1 MAGKS
6 LGTLTI
12 DLIAKTGG
20 FVSGLNQAERASAK
34 WSKQVQDDAASAS
47 AALAGIGAA
56 AVTAGLGVGAAGFQL
71 LKSTSRQITET
82 DRWAKS
88 LRISTQEL
96 LAWQFAAEKAG
107 VSGDQMADIFKD
119 IGDKI
124 GDAVL
129 NKSGEAVDALNALG
143 LSAEK
148 LSKVSPDKQL
158 LAIGESLGKIAT
170 NAEKTT
176 ILESLGNDLS
186 KLLPLFDNNN
196 EKLKQFIDLAKDYG
210 IAPDPSSIDDLVKV
224 NQLFEDMEAQ
234 VSGLKMEIAAGLA
247 KVDLTPLQNSLDK
260 LHDVLTDP
268 VVLQGISDLVS
279 EVAQLAGWLV
289 KAAAGAGQ
297 LAASTGNRFAALSG
311 KIDLNNIDQVN
322 ERIAYLQKNLE
333 GRKGF
338 YSQDKS
344 MFAWLTGED
353 DSVKTLNDEL
363 NTLIKTRDKLAK
375 PIVGALPLG
384 PATVV
389 REKPF
394 ALPPGGTNGKVTPD
408 SGAKKLE
415 SAFKAT
421 ELAYQRQIALIDT
434 TGKKN
439 QEVTEAEKLRFDLT
453 SGKLVGINAAQQE
466 RLQQLAAE
474 LDRLNGI
481 KKTNEENIKLAEFA
495 ANLRKQNQNDKAAN
509 DADFVGAG
517 FGNKTRQRMKEMLAI
532 QSDFL
537 DKQAELQNRF
547 QTDEIS
553 KSLYDQQTQA
563 LQAALNE
570 RLEIQEDYY
579 KKSDEQMGDW
589 KNGILDSLNDYADS
603 SSDYYQIAADGMTSI
618 LGGATSSL
626 ADNLEDLIYSAED
639 LGDFFSNIFSD
650 LGQTVIQTLAEMAA
664 QWLVYQGVQLLVGK
678 TAQASAAGTLL
689 GNAQATSLQ
698 AQLAAYA
705 STAAIPIIGPELAP
719 GAMIAAAAV
728 TEPLVAAIGA
738 ASLAGM
744 AHDGIDSVP
753 ETGTWLLQKGE
764 RVVTSGTS
772 AKLDA
777 TLDRVGR
784 QSTGGQAPNINIPL
798 EIHGDPDQRTLM
810 LIEGAVMRGA
820 KLGYQM
826 TTNDLASGAGKASKA
841 LKGGWTVGRK
851 QG

>member
-34 WSKQVQDDAASAS
+34 WSKQVQADAASAS
-47 AALAGIGAA
+47 TALAGIGAA
-56 AVTAGLGVGAAGFQL
+56 AVTAGLAVGAAGFQL
-71 LKSTSRQITET
+71 LKSTSKQITET

-158 LAIGESLGKIAT
+158 LAIGESLSKIGT

-196 EKLKQFIDLAKDYG
+196 QKLKQFIDLAKDYG
-210 IAPDPSSIDDLVKV
+210 VAPDPSSIDDLVKV

-234 VSGLKMEIAAGLA
+234 VAGLKMEIAAGLA

-268 VVLQGISDLVS
+268 VVLQGISNLVS

-311 KIDLNNIDQVN
+311 KIDLSNIDQVN
-322 ERIAYLQKNLE
+322 ERITYLQKNLE

-344 MFAWLTGED
+344 MFAWLTGGD
-353 DSVKTLNDEL
+353 DSVKALNDEL
-363 NTLIKTRDKLAK
+363 NTLIQTRDKLSK
-375 PIVGALPLG
+375 PVVGNLPLG
-384 PATVV
+384 SATVGADN
-389 REKPF
+389 PF
-394 ALPPGGTNGKVTPD
+394 SLPKGGTNGKVTPD
-408 SGAKKLE
+408 ANAKKLE
-415 SAFKAT
+415 SAFKALET
-421 ELAYQRQIALIDT
+421 SYQRQIALIDT

-439 QEVTEAEKLRFDLT
+439 QEVTELEKLRFDFT
-453 SGKLVGINAAQQE
+453 SGKLAGINDAQKV
-466 RLQQLAAE
+466 RLEQLATE
-474 LDRLNGI
+474 VDRLNSL
-481 KKTNEENIKLAEFA
+481 KKANEENLKLVEFA
-495 ANLRKQNQNDKAAN
+495 SNLRKQNQNDNSAN
-509 DADFVGAG
+509 DADFIGSG
-517 FGNKTRQRMKEMLAI
+517 MGDKTRQRMKELLDI
-532 QSDFL
+532 QRSFLEKQSDL
-537 DKQAELQNRF
+537 QKQYQSG
-547 QTDEIS
+547 DIS
-553 KSLYDQQTQA
+553 KSLYDQETAALQQA
-563 LQAALNE
+563 LND

-579 KKSDEQMGDW
+579 KKSDAKMGDW
-589 KNGILDSLNDYADS
+589 QSGIMDALNDYADNS
-603 SSDYYQIAADGMTSI
+603 ADYYQTAADAMTSI
-618 LGGATSSL
+618 LGGATSAIS
-626 ADNLEDLIYSAED
+626 DNINDLVHSAED
-639 LGDFFSNIFSD
+639 LGDFFSNIFSS
-650 LGQTVIQTLAEMAA
+650 LGETIIKTLSDMAA

-678 TAQASAAGTLL
+678 S
-689 GNAQATSLQ
+689 
-698 AQLAAYA
+698 
-705 STAAIPIIGPELAP
+705 
-719 GAMIAAAAV
+719 
-728 TEPLVAAIGA
+728 
-738 ASLAGM
+738 
-744 AHDGIDSVP
+744 
-753 ETGTWLLQKGE
+753 
-764 RVVTSGTS
+764 
-772 AKLDA
+772 
-777 TLDRVGR
+777 
-784 QSTGGQAPNINIPL
+784 
-798 EIHGDPDQRTLM
+798 
-810 LIEGAVMRGA
+810 
-820 KLGYQM
+820 
-826 TTNDLASGAGKASKA
+826 
-841 LKGGWTVGRK
+841 
-851 QG
+851 

>member
-34 WSKQVQDDAASAS
+34 WSKQVQADAASAS
-47 AALAGIGAA
+47 TALAGIGAA
-56 AVTAGLGVGAAGFQL
+56 AVTAGLAVGAAGFQL
-71 LKSTSRQITET
+71 LKSTSKQITET

-158 LAIGESLGKIAT
+158 LAIGESLSKIGT

-196 EKLKQFIDLAKDYG
+196 QKLKQFIDLAKDYG
-210 IAPDPSSIDDLVKV
+210 VAPDPSSIDDLVKV

-234 VSGLKMEIAAGLA
+234 VAGLKMEIAAGLA

-268 VVLQGISDLVS
+268 VVLQGISNLVS

-322 ERIAYLQKNLE
+322 ERITYLQKNLE

-344 MFAWLTGED
+344 MFAWFTGGD
-353 DSVKTLNDEL
+353 DSVKALNDEL
-363 NTLIKTRDKLAK
+363 NTLIQTREKLSK
-375 PIVGALPLG
+375 PVVGNLPLG
-384 PATVV
+384 SATVGADN
-389 REKPF
+389 PF
-394 ALPPGGTNGKVTPD
+394 ALPKGGTNGKSTPD
-408 SGAKKLE
+408 ANAKKLE
-415 SAFKAT
+415 SAFKALET
-421 ELAYQRQIALIDT
+421 SYQRQIALIDT

-439 QEVTEAEKLRFDLT
+439 QEVTELEKLRFDFT
-453 SGKLVGINAAQQE
+453 SGKLAGINDAQKV
-466 RLQQLAAE
+466 RLEQLATE
-474 LDRLNGI
+474 VDRLNSL
-481 KKTNEENIKLAEFA
+481 KKANEENLKLVEFA
-495 ANLRKQNQNDKAAN
+495 SNLRKQNQNDKSAN
-509 DADFVGAG
+509 DADFIGSG
-517 FGNKTRQRMKEMLAI
+517 MGDKTRQRMKELLDI
-532 QSDFL
+532 QRSFLERQSDL
-537 DKQAELQNRF
+537 QKQYQSG
-547 QTDEIS
+547 DIS
-553 KSLYDQQTQA
+553 KSLYDQETAALQQA
-563 LQAALNE
+563 LND

-579 KKSDEQMGDW
+579 KKSDAQMGDW
-589 KNGILDSLNDYADS
+589 QSGIMDALNDYADNS
-603 SSDYYQIAADGMTSI
+603 ADYYQTAADAMTSI
-618 LGGATSSL
+618 LGGATSAIS
-626 ADNLEDLIYSAED
+626 DNLNDLVHGAED
-639 LGDFFSNIFSD
+639 LGDFFSNIFSS
-650 LGQTVIQTLAEMAA
+650 LGETIIKTLSDMAA

-678 TAQASAAGTLL
+678 STQASAAASMIA
-689 GNAQATSLQ
+689 NAQASSLQ
-698 AQLAAYA
+698 AQIAAYA
-705 STAAIPIIGPELAP
+705 STAAIPIVGPALAP
-719 GAMIAAAAV
+719 AAMATAAAV
-728 TEPLVAAIGA
+728 TAPLVAAVGTSA
-738 ASLAGM
+738 LAGM

-764 RVVTSGTS
+764 RVVTSQTS
-772 AKLDA
+772 AKLDE
-777 TLDRVGR
+777 TLDRVNQ
-784 QSTGGQAPNINIPL
+784 QSTQGANFSPVINMNVN
-798 EIHGDPDQRTLM
+798 GDPSDTQIAMMKQATA
-810 LIEGAVMRGA
+810 EGA
-820 KLGYQM
+820 KLGYQQAAS
-826 TTNDLASGAGKASKA
+826 DLASGKGDISKA
-841 LKGGWTVGRK
+841 MMRWNTNRRTG
-851 QG
+851 

>member
-1 MAGKS
+1 MAGKN

-34 WSKQVQDDAASAS
+34 WSKQVQDDAAA
-47 AALAGIGAA
+47 AGTALAGIGAA
-56 AVTAGLGVGAAGFQL
+56 AVTAGLAVGAAGFQL
-71 LKSTSRQITET
+71 LKSTSKQITET

-158 LAIGESLGKIAT
+158 LAIGESLGKIGT

-210 IAPDPSSIDDLVKV
+210 VAPDPASIDDLVKV

-234 VSGLKMEIAAGLA
+234 VAGLKMEIAAGLA

-333 GRKGF
+333 GRKSI

-344 MFAWLTGED
+344 MFSWLTGGD
-353 DSVKTLNDEL
+353 DSVKALNDEL
-363 NTLIKTRDKLAK
+363 ATLLQTRDKLSK
-375 PIVGALPLG
+375 PAVGNLPLG
-384 PATVV
+384 AATVWTDN
-389 REKPF
+389 PF
-394 ALPPGGTNGKVTPD
+394 SLPPGGTNGKPTKAPVD
-408 SGAKKLE
+408 KLE
-415 SAFKAT
+415 SAYKSI
-421 ELAYQRQIALIDT
+421 EQSYLRQIALTDQLN
-434 TGKKN
+434 GKTK
-439 QEVTEAEKLRFDLT
+439 EATELEKLRFDIS
-453 SGKLVGINAAQQE
+453 SGKLVGINKEQQARLEGLASEIDKYKLLEKYRDLQEELLTPEEKLLELTRDRVQLLKDAKDAGLTNDDDYAKAAKAISDNAFQKAPEFSGIDPMFGGQSGELRKVDKAQQE
-466 RLQQLAAE
+466 LEDWYSTQLGM
-474 LDRLNGI
+474 LDEYRQSQSDL
-481 KKTNEENIKLAEFA
+481 NEEW
-495 ANLRKQNQNDKAAN
+495 
-509 DADFVGAG
+509 DA
-517 FGNKTRQRMKEMLAI
+517 KEL
-532 QSDFL
+532 
-537 DKQAELQNRF
+537 ELKKKH
-547 QTDEIS
+547 DE
-553 KSLYDQQTQA
+553 
-563 LQAALNE
+563 
-570 RLEIQEDYY
+570 
-579 KKSDEQMGDW
+579 
-589 KNGILDSLNDYADS
+589 
-603 SSDYYQIAADGMTSI
+603 
-618 LGGATSSL
+618 
-626 ADNLEDLIYSAED
+626 
-639 LGDFFSNIFSD
+639 
-650 LGQTVIQTLAEMAA
+650 
-664 QWLVYQGVQLLVGK
+664 
-678 TAQASAAGTLL
+678 
-689 GNAQATSLQ
+689 SLQ
-698 AQLAAYA
+698 ALNDQRNQLMLSSVSDGLGSMVDLTKQAFGEQSAVYKAAFVAQKAVAIAQSMIAIQQGIAMAAANPFPYNLAAMA
-705 STAAIPIIGPELAP
+705 SV
-719 GAMIAAAAV
+719 AAATAGIV
-728 TEPLVAAIGA
+728 SNISAI
-738 ASLAGM
+738 GM
-744 AHDGIDSVP
+744 AHDGLDSVP

-764 RVVTSGTS
+764 RVTTAKTS

-777 TLDRVGR
+777 TLDRVNK
-784 QSTGGQAPNINIPL
+784 QSSAQQAGNVTVPI
-798 EIHGDPDQRTLM
+798 EIHGDPDQRTLL
-810 LIEGAVMRGA
+810 LIEDAVKRGA
-820 KLGYQM
+820 ALGHQM
-826 TTNDLASGAGKASKA
+826 TANDLSAGTGKASKA
-841 LKGGWTVGRK
+841 LNSGWTASRK
-851 QG
+851 RG

>member
-34 WSKQVQDDAASAS
+34 WSKQVQADAASAS
-47 AALAGIGAA
+47 TALAGIGAA
-56 AVTAGLGVGAAGFQL
+56 AVTAGLAVGAAGFQL
-71 LKSTSRQITET
+71 LKSTSKQITET

-158 LAIGESLGKIAT
+158 LAIGESLSKIGT

-196 EKLKQFIDLAKDYG
+196 QKLKQFIDLAKDYG
-210 IAPDPSSIDDLVKV
+210 VAPDPSSIDDLVKV

-234 VSGLKMEIAAGLA
+234 VAGLKMEIAAGLA

-268 VVLQGISDLVS
+268 VVLQGISNLVS

-311 KIDLNNIDQVN
+311 KIDLSNIDQVN
-322 ERIAYLQKNLE
+322 ERITYLQKNLE

-344 MFAWLTGED
+344 MFAWLTGGD
-353 DSVKTLNDEL
+353 DSVKALNDEL
-363 NTLIKTRDKLAK
+363 NTLIQTRDKLSK
-375 PIVGALPLG
+375 PVVGNLPLG
-384 PATVV
+384 SATVGADN
-389 REKPF
+389 PF
-394 ALPPGGTNGKVTPD
+394 SLPKGGTNGKVTPD
-408 SGAKKLE
+408 ANAKKLE
-415 SAFKAT
+415 SAFKALET
-421 ELAYQRQIALIDT
+421 SYQRQIALIDT

-439 QEVTEAEKLRFDLT
+439 QEVTELEKLRFDFT
-453 SGKLVGINAAQQE
+453 SGKLAGINDAQKV
-466 RLQQLAAE
+466 RLEQLATE
-474 LDRLNGI
+474 VDRLNSL
-481 KKTNEENIKLAEFA
+481 KKANEENLKLVEFA
-495 ANLRKQNQNDKAAN
+495 SNLRKQNQNDNSAN
-509 DADFVGAG
+509 DADFIGSG
-517 FGNKTRQRMKEMLAI
+517 MGDKTRQRMKELLDI
-532 QSDFL
+532 QRSFLERQSDL
-537 DKQAELQNRF
+537 QKQYQSG
-547 QTDEIS
+547 DIS
-553 KSLYDQQTQA
+553 KSLYDQETTALQQA
-563 LQAALNE
+563 LND

-579 KKSDEQMGDW
+579 KKSDAKMGDW
-589 KNGILDSLNDYADS
+589 QSGIMDALNDYADNS
-603 SSDYYQIAADGMTSI
+603 ADYYQTAADAMTSI
-618 LGGATSSL
+618 LGGATSAIS
-626 ADNLEDLIYSAED
+626 DNINDLVHSAED
-639 LGDFFSNIFSD
+639 LGDFFSNIFSS
-650 LGQTVIQTLAEMAA
+650 LGETIIKTLSDMAA

-678 TAQASAAGTLL
+678 STQASAAASMIA
-689 GNAQATSLQ
+689 NAQASSLQ
-698 AQLAAYA
+698 AQIAAYA
-705 STAAIPIIGPELAP
+705 STAAIPIVGPALAP
-719 GAMIAAAAV
+719 AAMATAAAV
-728 TEPLVAAIGA
+728 TAPLVAAVGTSA
-738 ASLAGM
+738 LAGM

-764 RVVTSGTS
+764 RVVTSQTS
-772 AKLDA
+772 AKLDE
-777 TLDRVGR
+777 TLDRVNQ
-784 QSTGGQAPNINIPL
+784 QSTQGANFSPVINMNVN
-798 EIHGDPDQRTLM
+798 GDPSDTQIAMMKQATA
-810 LIEGAVMRGA
+810 EGA
-820 KLGYQM
+820 KLGYQQAAS
-826 TTNDLASGAGKASKA
+826 DLASGKGDISKA
-841 LKGGWTVGRK
+841 MMRWNTNRRTG
-851 QG
+851 

>member
-1 MAGKS
+1 MAGKN

-34 WSKQVQDDAASAS
+34 WSKQVQEDAAA
-47 AALAGIGAA
+47 AGTALAGIGAA
-56 AVTAGLGVGAAGFQL
+56 AVTAGLAVGAAGFQL
-71 LKSTSRQITET
+71 LKSTSKQITET

-158 LAIGESLGKIAT
+158 LAIGESLGKIGT

-210 IAPDPSSIDDLVKV
+210 VAPDPASIDDLVKV

-234 VSGLKMEIAAGLA
+234 VAGLKMEIAAGLA

-333 GRKGF
+333 GRKSI

-344 MFAWLTGED
+344 MFSWLTGGD
-353 DSVKTLNDEL
+353 DSVKALNDEL
-363 NTLIKTRDKLAK
+363 ATLLQTRDKLSK
-375 PIVGALPLG
+375 PAVGNLPLG
-384 PATVV
+384 AATVGTDN
-389 REKPF
+389 PF
-394 ALPPGGTNGKVTPD
+394 SLPPGGTNGKPTKAPVD
-408 SGAKKLE
+408 KLE
-415 SAFKAT
+415 SAYKSI
-421 ELAYQRQIALIDT
+421 EQSYLRQIALTDQLN
-434 TGKKN
+434 GKTK
-439 QEVTEAEKLRFDLT
+439 EATELEKLRFDIS
-453 SGKLVGINAAQQE
+453 SGKLVGINKEQQARLEGLASEIDKYKLLEKYRDLQEELLTPEEKLLELTRDRVQLLKDAKDAGLTNDDDYAKAAKAISDNAFQKSPEFSGIDPMFGGQSGELRKVDKAQQE
-466 RLQQLAAE
+466 LEDWYSTQLGM
-474 LDRLNGI
+474 LDEYRQTQSDL
-481 KKTNEENIKLAEFA
+481 NEEW
-495 ANLRKQNQNDKAAN
+495 
-509 DADFVGAG
+509 DA
-517 FGNKTRQRMKEMLAI
+517 KELG
-532 QSDFL
+532 L
-537 DKQAELQNRF
+537 KKKH
-547 QTDEIS
+547 DE
-553 KSLYDQQTQA
+553 
-563 LQAALNE
+563 
-570 RLEIQEDYY
+570 
-579 KKSDEQMGDW
+579 
-589 KNGILDSLNDYADS
+589 
-603 SSDYYQIAADGMTSI
+603 
-618 LGGATSSL
+618 
-626 ADNLEDLIYSAED
+626 
-639 LGDFFSNIFSD
+639 
-650 LGQTVIQTLAEMAA
+650 
-664 QWLVYQGVQLLVGK
+664 
-678 TAQASAAGTLL
+678 
-689 GNAQATSLQ
+689 SLQ
-698 AQLAAYA
+698 ALNDQRNQLMLSSVSDGLGSMVDLTKQAFGEQSAVYKAAFVAQKAVAIAQSMIAIEQGIAMAAANPFPYNLAAMA
-705 STAAIPIIGPELAP
+705 SV
-719 GAMIAAAAV
+719 AAATAGIV
-728 TEPLVAAIGA
+728 SNISAI
-738 ASLAGM
+738 GM
-744 AHDGIDSVP
+744 AHDGLDSVP

-764 RVVTSGTS
+764 RVTTAKTS

-777 TLDRVGR
+777 TLDRVNK
-784 QSTGGQAPNINIPL
+784 QSSAQQAGNVTVPI
-798 EIHGDPDQRTLM
+798 EIHGDPDQRTLL
-810 LIEGAVMRGA
+810 LIEDAVKRGA
-820 KLGYQM
+820 ALGHQM
-826 TTNDLASGAGKASKA
+826 TANDLSAGTGKASKA
-841 LKGGWTVGRK
+841 LNSGWTASRK
-851 QG
+851 RG

>member
-234 VSGLKMEIAAGLA
+234 VAGLKMEIAAGLA
-247 KVDLTPLQNSLDK
+247 KVDLTTLQNSLDK

-375 PIVGALPLG
+375 PIVGGLPLE

-434 TGKKN
+434 TGKKVT
-439 QEVTEAEKLRFDLT
+439 EVTELQRLQFDIAD
-453 SGKLVGINAAQQE
+453 GKLTGLNETQKT
-466 RLQQLAAE
+466 RLTQLATE
-474 LDRLNGI
+474 IDRLNDI
-481 KKTNEENIKLAEFA
+481 KKLNEENIKLAEFA
-495 ANLRKQNQNDKAAN
+495 AGLLASNQNDKASLDIDLAGRWLG
-509 DADFVGAG
+509 DEERERMRERLQIEADFLS
-517 FGNKTRQRMKEMLAI
+517 R
-532 QSDFL
+532 QSDL
-537 DKQAELQNRF
+537 QKQYQSGDI
-547 QTDEIS
+547 T
-553 KSLYDQQTQA
+553 KSLYDRETEVLNDSLADRLRIQEEYYQQVDQLRNDGTAGFVSGLATQIEASMDLYSNMQEVGALAFSSLTDMIVEWAETGKMNVKDFASTFIQSMGAALLQYAAAQVAMAA
-563 LQAALNE
+563 LQAF
-570 RLEIQEDYY
+570 
-579 KKSDEQMGDW
+579 
-589 KNGILDSLNDYADS
+589 
-603 SSDYYQIAADGMTSI
+603 T
-618 LGGATSSL
+618 
-626 ADNLEDLIYSAED
+626 
-639 LGDFFSNIFSD
+639 
-650 LGQTVIQTLAEMAA
+650 
-664 QWLVYQGVQLLVGK
+664 
-678 TAQASAAGTLL
+678 
-689 GNAQATSLQ
+689 
-698 AQLAAYA
+698 
-705 STAAIPIIGPELAP
+705 
-719 GAMIAAAAV
+719 AMIGIPYVGPALAGPAATAAAA
-728 TEPLVAAIGA
+728 
-738 ASLAGM
+738 SAGVLM
-744 AHDGIDSVP
+744 LGVSTALKGQAHDGIDSVP

-764 RVVTSGTS
+764 RVTTAKTS

-777 TLDRVGR
+777 TLDRVGK
-784 QSTGGQAPNINIPL
+784 QYTGGQAPNINIPL
-798 EIHGDPDQRTLM
+798 EIHGDPDQRTLT

-826 TTNDLASGAGKASKA
+826 TTNDLAAGTGKASKA
-841 LKGGWTVGRK
+841 LNGGWTVGRK
-851 QG
+851 KR

>member
-34 WSKQVQDDAASAS
+34 WSKQVQADAASAS
-47 AALAGIGAA
+47 TALAGIGAA
-56 AVTAGLGVGAAGFQL
+56 AVTAGLAVGAAGFQL
-71 LKSTSRQITET
+71 LKSTSKQITET

-158 LAIGESLGKIAT
+158 LAIGESLSKIGT

-196 EKLKQFIDLAKDYG
+196 QKLKQFIDLAKDYG
-210 IAPDPSSIDDLVKV
+210 VAPDPSSIDDLVKV

-234 VSGLKMEIAAGLA
+234 VAGLKMEIAAGLA

-268 VVLQGISDLVS
+268 VVLQGISNLVS

-311 KIDLNNIDQVN
+311 KIDLSNIDQVN
-322 ERIAYLQKNLE
+322 ERITYLQKNLE

-344 MFAWLTGED
+344 MFAWLTGGD
-353 DSVKTLNDEL
+353 DSVKALNDEL
-363 NTLIKTRDKLAK
+363 NTLIQTRDKLSK
-375 PIVGALPLG
+375 PVVGNLPLG
-384 PATVV
+384 SATVGADN
-389 REKPF
+389 PF
-394 ALPPGGTNGKVTPD
+394 SLPKGGTNGKVTPD
-408 SGAKKLE
+408 ANAKKLE
-415 SAFKAT
+415 SAFKALET
-421 ELAYQRQIALIDT
+421 SYQRQIALIDT

-439 QEVTEAEKLRFDLT
+439 QEVTELEKLRFDFT
-453 SGKLVGINAAQQE
+453 SGKLAGINDAQKV
-466 RLQQLAAE
+466 RLEQLATE
-474 LDRLNGI
+474 VDRLNSL
-481 KKTNEENIKLAEFA
+481 KKANEENLKLVEFA
-495 ANLRKQNQNDKAAN
+495 SNLRKQNQNDNSAN
-509 DADFVGAG
+509 DADFIGSG
-517 FGNKTRQRMKEMLAI
+517 MGDKTRQRMKELLDI
-532 QSDFL
+532 QRSFLEKQSDL
-537 DKQAELQNRF
+537 QKQYQSG
-547 QTDEIS
+547 DIS
-553 KSLYDQQTQA
+553 KSLYDQETAALQQA
-563 LQAALNE
+563 LND

-579 KKSDEQMGDW
+579 KKSDAKMGDW
-589 KNGILDSLNDYADS
+589 QSGIMDALNDYADNS
-603 SSDYYQIAADGMTSI
+603 ADYYQTAADAMTSI
-618 LGGATSSL
+618 LGGATSAIS
-626 ADNLEDLIYSAED
+626 DNINDLVHSAED
-639 LGDFFSNIFSD
+639 LGDFFSNIFSS
-650 LGQTVIQTLAEMAA
+650 LGETIIKTLSDMAA

-678 TAQASAAGTLL
+678 STQASAAASMIA
-689 GNAQATSLQ
+689 NAQASSLQ
-698 AQLAAYA
+698 AQIAAYA
-705 STAAIPIIGPELAP
+705 STAAIPIVGPALAP
-719 GAMIAAAAV
+719 AAMATAAAV
-728 TEPLVAAIGA
+728 TAPLVAAVGTSA
-738 ASLAGM
+738 LAGM

-764 RVVTSGTS
+764 RVVTSQTS
-772 AKLDA
+772 AKLDE
-777 TLDRVGR
+777 TLDRV
-784 QSTGGQAPNINIPL
+784 TCP
-798 EIHGDPDQRTLM
+798 HD
-810 LIEGAVMRGA
+810 
-820 KLGYQM
+820 
-826 TTNDLASGAGKASKA
+826 
-841 LKGGWTVGRK
+841 
-851 QG
+851 

>member
-34 WSKQVQDDAASAS
+34 WSKQVQADAASAS
-47 AALAGIGAA
+47 TALAGIGAA
-56 AVTAGLGVGAAGFQL
+56 AVTAGLAVGAAGFQL
-71 LKSTSRQITET
+71 LKSTSKQITET

-158 LAIGESLGKIAT
+158 LAIGESLSKIGT

-196 EKLKQFIDLAKDYG
+196 QKLKQFIDLAKDYG
-210 IAPDPSSIDDLVKV
+210 VAPDPSSIDDLVKV

-234 VSGLKMEIAAGLA
+234 VAGLKMEIAAGLA

-268 VVLQGISDLVS
+268 VVLQGISNLVS

-311 KIDLNNIDQVN
+311 KIDLSNIDQVN
-322 ERIAYLQKNLE
+322 ERITYLQKNLE

-344 MFAWLTGED
+344 MFAWLTGGD
-353 DSVKTLNDEL
+353 DSVKALNDEL
-363 NTLIKTRDKLAK
+363 NTLIQTRDKLSK
-375 PIVGALPLG
+375 PVVGNLPLG
-384 PATVV
+384 SATVGADN
-389 REKPF
+389 PF
-394 ALPPGGTNGKVTPD
+394 SLPKGGTNGKVTPD
-408 SGAKKLE
+408 ANAKKLE
-415 SAFKAT
+415 SAFKALET
-421 ELAYQRQIALIDT
+421 SYQRQIALIDT

-439 QEVTEAEKLRFDLT
+439 QEVTELEKLRFDFT
-453 SGKLVGINAAQQE
+453 SGKLAGINDAQKV
-466 RLQQLAAE
+466 RLEQLATE
-474 LDRLNGI
+474 VDRLNSL
-481 KKTNEENIKLAEFA
+481 KKANEENLKLVEFA
-495 ANLRKQNQNDKAAN
+495 SNLRKQNQNDNSAN
-509 DADFVGAG
+509 DADFIGSG
-517 FGNKTRQRMKEMLAI
+517 MGDKTRQRMKELLDI
-532 QSDFL
+532 QRSFLEKQSDL
-537 DKQAELQNRF
+537 QKQYQSG
-547 QTDEIS
+547 DIS
-553 KSLYDQQTQA
+553 KSLYDQETAALQQA
-563 LQAALNE
+563 LND

-579 KKSDEQMGDW
+579 KKSDAKMGDW
-589 KNGILDSLNDYADS
+589 QSGIMDALNDYADNS
-603 SSDYYQIAADGMTSI
+603 ADYYQTAADAMTSI
-618 LGGATSSL
+618 LGGATSAIS
-626 ADNLEDLIYSAED
+626 DNINDLVHSAED
-639 LGDFFSNIFSD
+639 LGDFFSNIFSS
-650 LGQTVIQTLAEMAA
+650 LGETIIKTLSDMAA

-678 TAQASAAGTLL
+678 STQASAAASMIA
-689 GNAQATSLQ
+689 NAQASSLQ
-698 AQLAAYA
+698 AQIAAYA
-705 STAAIPIIGPELAP
+705 STAAIPIVGPALAP
-719 GAMIAAAAV
+719 AAMATAAAV
-728 TEPLVAAIGA
+728 TAPLVAAVGTSA
-738 ASLAGM
+738 LAGM

-753 ETGTWLLQKGE
+753 ETG
-764 RVVTSGTS
+764 
-772 AKLDA
+772 
-777 TLDRVGR
+777 
-784 QSTGGQAPNINIPL
+784 
-798 EIHGDPDQRTLM
+798 
-810 LIEGAVMRGA
+810 
-820 KLGYQM
+820 
-826 TTNDLASGAGKASKA
+826 
-841 LKGGWTVGRK
+841 
-851 QG
+851 